1 MKIDISKFI
10 LTFQTDELFLIK
22 RPVEEGDSPFTAD
35 GSRLV
40 TVERKSD
47 AAQDKK
53 E

>member
-1 MKIDISKFI
+1 MKIDIKII
-10 LTFQTDELFLIK
+10 LTFQTDKLFLMK
-22 RPVEEGDSPFTAD
+22 SPVEEADSPLTAD